1 MVNSEAAAGL
11 LAQQLA
17 AALDT
22 GASTFKLSGGD
33 DDHVDTARLLR
44 LAERFG
50 AWLGDQGP
58 ARPRVL
64 LRARNSTRYAVA
76 LVGTLFTGGVPMLL
90 DPLTSDTE
98 LGELIATCGID
109 LVLDDQSAGPIAGQR
124 LPLVD
129 DDGGRYQVHPAG
141 SAPTGHRATT
151 IRHSAQ
157 VPALAPGTELCRFT
171 SGSTR
176 TAACIEFSGT
186 AVLAAARS
194 WIAASRLAGRDR
206 VLCFAGLY
214 NGLAFNTS
222 LIPSM
227 LAGATLTV
235 PTGLPAR
242 GYVSRQLA
250 ASRPTVLVAFP
261 AIYDALAESAT
272 PLAGVAQLR
281 LSLSSAARLSPDT
294 ATTLATRY
302 NVRVSDYY
310 GLAETGPVTLDLD
323 PVPGGGQGR
332 PLPHAEIGFGTEPD
346 HDCEILVRTPS
357 MGTRYLNYP
366 GGFEARLT
374 ADGFY
379 RSGDEGE
386 LRDGRL
392 HLQGRLG
399 KGLNVNGRKISAE
412 EIHQVLLAHPAVRDC
427 HVFALQD
434 EAGQAVLGALL
445 VTGGEIAETELRRHC
460 LERLAPYKAP
470 SRILFTSSIPRSG
483 SGKPQL
489 QRIEEYLRDQLQL
502 SPLAS

>member
-1 MVNSEAAAGL
+1 MASSEPVTGL
-11 LAQQLA
+11 LARQLA
-17 AALDT
+17 AAL
-22 GASTFKLSGGD
+22 GSEAATFKLSGGD

-44 LAERFG
+44 LAARFG
-50 AWLGDQGP
+50 SWLGDQRP
-58 ARPRVL
+58 AKPRVL
-64 LRARNSTRYAVA
+64 IRARNSTRYAVA

-109 LVLDDQSAGPIAGQR
+109 LVLDDLSAGPMAGQR
-124 LPLVD
+124 SPLAD
-129 DDGGRYQVHPAG
+129 DDRGRYRVHPAT
-141 SAPTGHRATT
+141 SAPTGHRATVISHGVT
-151 IRHSAQ
+151 
-157 VPALAPGTELCRFT
+157 VPALASDTELCRFT

-261 AIYDALAESAT
+261 AIYDALAASAT

-281 LSLSSAARLSPDT
+281 LSLSSAARWSPDT
-294 ATTLATRY
+294 ATTLVSRY

-323 PVPGGGQGR
+323 PVPGSGQGR
-332 PLPHAEIGFGTEPD
+332 PLPHAEIVFDTESG

-386 LRDGRL
+386 LCDGRL
-392 HLQGRLG
+392 RLHGRLG
-399 KGLNVNGRKISAE
+399 KGLNINGRKISADE
-412 EIHQVLLAHPAVRDC
+412 VHQVLLTHPSVRDC

-434 EAGQAVLGALL
+434 EAGQTVLGALL
-445 VTGGEIAETELRRHC
+445 VTVGETTDDELRRYC
-460 LERLAPYKAP
+460 LDRLAAYKAP
-470 SRILFTSSIPRSG
+470 SRMLFIPSIPRSG

-489 QRIEEYLRDQLQL
+489 QRIENYLRDELQL
-502 SPLAS
+502 SPLGS

>member
-1 MVNSEAAAGL
+1 MANSEPVGGL
-11 LAQQLA
+11 LARQLA
-17 AALDT
+17 AALDCD
-22 GASTFKLSGGD
+22 STFKLSGGD

-44 LAERFG
+44 LAARFG
-50 AWLGDQGP
+50 AWLDEQRP
-58 ARPRVL
+58 ANPRVL
-64 LRARNSTRYAVA
+64 IRAYNSTRYAVA

-90 DPLTSDTE
+90 DPLTSDAE

-124 LPLVD
+124 VPLVD
-129 DDGGRYQVHPAG
+129 DPCGRYQVCPAT
-141 SAPTGHRATT
+141 SAPTGHRATVIT
-151 IRHSAQ
+151 RSAPA
-157 VPALAPGTELCRFT
+157 PALARGTELCRFT

-194 WIAASRLAGRDR
+194 WIAASRLASRDR
-206 VLCFAGLY
+206 VLCFAGFY

-235 PTGLPAR
+235 PMGMPAR
-242 GYVSRQLA
+242 GYVSRHLA

-272 PLAGVAQLR
+272 PLSGVAQLR

-323 PVPGGGQGR
+323 PVPGSGQGC
-332 PLPHAEIGFGTEPD
+332 PLPSAEVRFDTERG
-346 HDCEILVRTPS
+346 HECEILVRTPS

-366 GGFEARLT
+366 GEFEARLT

-386 LRDGRL
+386 LSDGRL

-399 KGLNVNGRKISAE
+399 KGLNINGRKISADE
-412 EIHQVLLAHPAVRDC
+412 VRQVLLTHPAVRDC

-434 EAGQAVLGALL
+434 EGGLTVLGALL
-445 VTGGEIAETELRRHC
+445 VTADQVAEESLRRYC
-460 LERLAPYKAP
+460 LERLAPYKTP
-470 SRILFTSSIPRSG
+470 SRILFTTSIPRSG

-489 QRIEEYLRDQLQL
+489 QRIEDYLRDQLQL
-502 SPLAS
+502 TPLGS